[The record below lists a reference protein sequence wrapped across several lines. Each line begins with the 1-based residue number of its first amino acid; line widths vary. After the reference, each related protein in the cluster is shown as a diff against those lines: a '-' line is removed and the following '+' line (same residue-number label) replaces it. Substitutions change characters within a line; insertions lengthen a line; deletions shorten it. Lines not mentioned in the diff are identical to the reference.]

1 MKTAISRK
9 GPHPKIFVRA
19 PTASVTPLSIKLGSI
34 CVGIEMGRVQMWID
48 MFPTDLPMP
57 GDPVNIEVRKPLEYE
72 LRVIIWNTED
82 ILPDETNVITGEQ
95 SSDIYIKGWLE
106 GNRED
111 IQVIFCFR

>member
-1 MKTAISRK
+1 
-9 GPHPKIFVRA
+9 
-19 PTASVTPLSIKLGSI
+19 
-34 CVGIEMGRVQMWID
+34 MGRVQMWID

-111 IQVIFCFR
+111 IQVIFYFRPFVYRQLNDAFSNFSCWCCYC